1 MLLNAQIVHLK
12 RQGKEYVTHKPP
24 IESEDLIKLKTS
36 SVIALSNLT
45 CPSSQCV
52 VSPCSF
58 LLSERERRSEAAE
71 ENKLQV

>member
-12 RQGKEYVTHKPP
+12 RQGKEYVIHKPP

-45 CPSSQCV
+45 CPSHCV
-52 VSPCSF
+52 LSPCSF